1 MLGLMHRIRFA
12 GVIAVVAATPFLGC
26 SEVPKEPVRNSAEST
41 RDSILALLSNEARAI
56 TDRAIAETSSRA
68 AWEAVRE
75 QRRSELR
82 DMLGLAPDRART
94 PLNVQQLGVIERDGY
109 VIEKIAFESM
119 PKIYVTA
126 NLYLP
131 VGQDGPVPAVIYVCG
146 HAYSPHGAKTSYQR
160 HGHTLARH
168 GYAAMVIDPV
178 QIAETAGLHH
188 GVYNQEMY
196 EWYTRGYSPAGLE
209 VWNAIRAL
217 DYLETREEIDSDRF
231 AMTGRSGGAAM
242 TWFTAA
248 VEPRIKVAIPIM
260 GISTYA
266 ASVPEN
272 TQRLHCDCMFPVNFH
287 KHDLLHL
294 GALIAPRP
302 LLTAHGRT
310 DALFPVE
317 GYEEFEAAISVLYE
331 SYDVAGKFRNTV
343 VESGHEDSDFLR
355 AEAVR
360 WLDEWLIERE
370 PREIDTAF
378 EEAAPEELAVFGGA
392 PPDNA
397 RNYRAHEFFIPSA
410 EPVRWSDS
418 AGWAARRDQLA
429 TALRHTALGAVA
441 MDSPAPATR
450 PGTLDAPSGFE
461 SISFD
466 YAERVP
472 IESIFK
478 LNSNSSDAALLHVAM
493 PGEDS
498 QSVRQL
504 LRNLSRFGQ
513 NPVMVVYPP
522 GTGTATWS
530 KTDWK
535 KLLRNAMHTGSSVD
549 AIRIGSILTAAKVY
563 RDLLGDDREMA
574 VSGIGP
580 AAGWAMYAAA
590 MDDQISQAI
599 LIRSPDSHIE
609 GPILL
614 AALRHAD
621 LPDVAALIAPRR
633 LTFYGD
639 MGSAYSRARSI
650 YEGLGVSAN
659 LNLSMSVGA
668 ALNGRYGHGF
678 ALGL

>member
-1 MLGLMHRIRFA
+1 MVGLMRSIRFA
-12 GVIAVVAATPFLGC
+12 GLIAIVAATPFLGC
-26 SEVPKEPVRNSAEST
+26 SEAPKEAGRNAAEST
-41 RDSILALLSNEARAI
+41 RDSILALLAGEARAI
-56 TDRAIAETSSRA
+56 TDRAIAETSSRT

-75 QRRSELR
+75 QRLSELK
-82 DMLGLAPDRART
+82 DMLGLVPDRART
-94 PLNVQQLGVIERDGY
+94 PLNVQHLGVIERNGY
-109 VIEKIAFESM
+109 VIERIAFESM
-119 PKIYVTA
+119 PKVYVTA

-131 VGQDGPVPAVIYVCG
+131 VGQNEPVPAVIYVCG

-217 DYLETREEIDSDRF
+217 DYLETREEIDGDRF

-266 ASVPEN
+266 ASVPRN

-310 DALFPVE
+310 DPLFPVE
-317 GYEEFEAAISVLYE
+317 GYEEFEAAIAVLYE
-331 SYDVAGKFRNTV
+331 SYDAASKFRNTV

-355 AEAVR
+355 AEAVQ
-360 WLDEWLIERE
+360 WLDEWLMERE
-370 PREIDTAF
+370 PRQIDTEF
-378 EEAAPEELAVFGGA
+378 QEAAPEELAVYGGA
-392 PPDNA
+392 PPDDA
-397 RNYRAHEFFIPSA
+397 LNYRAHEFFIPPA
-410 EPVRWSDS
+410 EPLAWTDS
-418 AGWAARRDQLA
+418 AGWAARRDQVA
-429 TALRHTALGAVA
+429 EALRRTALGAVS
-441 MDSPAPATR
+441 MDSPTPATR
-450 PGTLDAPSGFE
+450 PGTLDAPRGFE
-461 SISFD
+461 SIAFD
-466 YAERVP
+466 YAGRVP
-472 IESIFK
+472 IESILN
-478 LNSNSSDAALLHVAM
+478 LNSNLNDAALLHVAM
-493 PGEDS
+493 PGEDPG
-498 QSVRQL
+498 SVRQL
-504 LRNLSRFGQ
+504 LRNTSRFGR

-530 KTDWK
+530 KTDWR
-535 KLLRNAMHTGSSVD
+535 KLLRNAMHAGTSVD

-563 RDLLGDDREMA
+563 RDLLGDDREIA
-574 VSGIGP
+574 VCGIGP
-580 AAGWAMYAAA
+580 AAGWALYAAA
-590 MDDQISQAI
+590 MDDEISQAI
-599 LIRSPDSHIE
+599 LIRSPDSHIQ

-614 AALRHAD
+614 AALRYSD
-621 LPDVAALIAPRR
+621 LPDMAALVAPRR
-633 LTFYGD
+633 LTFYGG
-639 MGSAYSRARSI
+639 MGSAYSRTRTI
-650 YEGLGVSAN
+650 YAGLGVGAN
-659 LNLSMSVGA
+659 FNQSMSIGA
-668 ALNGRYGHGF
+668 ALNGQYGHGF

>member
-1 MLGLMHRIRFA
+1 MLGLMHRVRFA
-12 GVIAVVAATPFLGC
+12 GLIAVVAAAPFVGC
-26 SEVPKEPVRNSAEST
+26 SEVPQKSSRNTAEST
-41 RDSILALLSNEARAI
+41 RDSILALLASEARAI

-75 QRRSELR
+75 QRLSELK
-82 DMLGLAPDRART
+82 DMLGLTPDRART
-94 PLNVQQLGVIERDGY
+94 PLNARKLGVIEGDGY
-109 VIEKIAFESM
+109 VIKKIAFESM
-119 PKIYVTA
+119 PKVYVTA

-131 VGQDGPVPAVIYVCG
+131 AERDGPVPAVIYVCG

-168 GYAAMVIDPV
+168 GYAALVIDPV

-217 DYLETREEIDSDRF
+217 DYLETRAEIDSDRF
-231 AMTGRSGGAAM
+231 AMSGRSGGAAM

-266 ASVPEN
+266 ASVPRN

-317 GYEEFEAAISVLYE
+317 GYEEFEAAIAVLYE
-331 SYDVAGKFRNTV
+331 SYDVATTFRNTV

-360 WLDEWLIERE
+360 WLDKWLMERA
-370 PREIDTAF
+370 PREIDTEF
-378 EEAAPEELAVFGGA
+378 EEVAPEELAVFGGN
-392 PPDNA
+392 PPDDA
-397 RNYRAHEFFIPSA
+397 LNYRAHEFFIPPA
-410 EPVRWSDS
+410 APVRWTDGSE
-418 AGWAARRDQLA
+418 WEARRDQLVE
-429 TALRHTALGAVA
+429 ALRRTALGAA
-441 MDSPAPATR
+441 SIPSRAPATR
-450 PGTLDAPSGFE
+450 PGALDAPSEFE
-461 SISFD
+461 SIAFD
-466 YAERVP
+466 YAGGVP
-472 IESIFK
+472 IESILK
-478 LNSNSSDAALLHVAM
+478 IDSNSNDAALLHVAM
-493 PGEDS
+493 PGEDP
-498 QSVRQL
+498 QSARQL
-504 LRNLSRFGQ
+504 LRNISRFGR

-530 KTDWK
+530 KTDWR
-535 KLLRNAMHTGSSVD
+535 KLLRNAMHTGTSVD
-549 AIRIGSILTAAKVY
+549 AIRIGSVLTAARVY
-563 RDLLGDDREMA
+563 RDLLGDDREIA
-574 VSGIGP
+574 ISGIGP
-580 AAGWAMYAAA
+580 AAGWAIYAAA
-590 MDDQISQAI
+590 MDEGISQAI
-599 LIRSPDSHIE
+599 LIRGPDSHVE
-609 GPILL
+609 GPVLL
-614 AALRHAD
+614 AALRYVD

-633 LTFYGD
+633 LTFYGG
-639 MGSAYSRARSI
+639 MGSAYLRTRTI
-650 YEGLGVSAN
+650 YEGLELDAN
-659 LNLSMSVGA
+659 FNLSMSIGA

>member
-1 MLGLMHRIRFA
+1 MLGLVHRIRFA
-12 GVIAVVAATPFLGC
+12 GLIAIVATSPFLGC
-26 SEVPKEPVRNSAEST
+26 SESPKESARNVAEST
-41 RDSILALLSNEARAI
+41 RDSILDLLAGEARAI
-56 TDRAIAETSSRA
+56 TDRAIAETASRA
-68 AWEAVRE
+68 AWEAIRE
-75 QRRSELR
+75 QRLSELK
-82 DMLGLAPDRART
+82 DMLGLVPDRART

-109 VIEKIAFESM
+109 VIERIAFESM
-119 PKIYVTA
+119 PKVYVTA

-131 VGQDGPVPAVIYVCG
+131 VGQHEPVPAVIYVCG

-168 GYAAMVIDPV
+168 GYAAMVVDPV

-188 GVYNQEMY
+188 GVYNQETY

-266 ASVPEN
+266 ASVPKN

-317 GYEEFEAAISVLYE
+317 GYEEFEAAIAVLYE
-331 SYDVAGKFRNTV
+331 SYDVASKFRNTV

-360 WLDEWLIERE
+360 WLDEWLMERE
-370 PREIDTAF
+370 PREIDTEF
-378 EEAAPEELAVFGGA
+378 KEVAPEELAVFGGS
-392 PPDNA
+392 PPADA
-397 RNYRAHEFFIPSA
+397 LNYRAHEFFVRPP
-410 EPVRWSDS
+410 EPVRWTDS

-429 TALRHTALGAVA
+429 NALRRTALGAVS

-461 SISFD
+461 AVAFD
-466 YAERVP
+466 YAGRVP
-472 IESIFK
+472 VETI
-478 LNSNSSDAALLHVAM
+478 LNVNDNLDDAALLHVAM
-493 PGEDS
+493 PGEDA
-498 QSVRQL
+498 QSARQL
-504 LRNLSRFGQ
+504 LRNLSRFGS

-522 GTGTATWS
+522 GTGTATFS

-535 KLLRNAMHTGSSVD
+535 ALLRNAMHTGTSVD
-549 AIRIGSILTAAKVY
+549 AIRIGSILTVAKIY
-563 RDLLGDDREMA
+563 RKLLGDDREMA

-590 MDDQISQAI
+590 MDDEISQAI
-599 LIRSPDSHIE
+599 LLQSPDSHIE

-614 AALRHAD
+614 AALRYAD

-639 MGSAYSRARSI
+639 MGSAYTRTRTI
-650 YEGLGVSAN
+650 YERLAVGAN
-659 LNLSMSVGA
+659 FNLSMSIGA

>member
-12 GVIAVVAATPFLGC
+12 GLIAILAATPFLGC
-26 SEVPKEPVRNSAEST
+26 SEAPKQTARNAAESA
-41 RDSILALLSNEARAI
+41 RDSILALLAGEARAI
-56 TDRAIAETSSRA
+56 TDRAVAETSSRA

-75 QRRSELR
+75 QRLSELK

-94 PLNVQQLGVIERDGY
+94 PLNVQKLGVIERDGY
-109 VIEKIAFESM
+109 VIERVAFESM
-119 PKIYVTA
+119 PKVYVTA

-131 VGQDGPVPAVIYVCG
+131 VGQNEPVPAVIYVCG

-178 QIAETAGLHH
+178 QIAEIAGLHH

-217 DYLETREEIDSDRF
+217 DYLETREEIGSDRF

-266 ASVPEN
+266 ASVPMN

-317 GYEEFEAAISVLYE
+317 GYEEFEAAIAVLYE
-331 SYDVAGKFRNTV
+331 SYDAASKFRNTV

-355 AEAVR
+355 AEAVQ
-360 WLDEWLIERE
+360 WLDEWLMERE
-370 PREIDTAF
+370 PRQIDTEF
-378 EEAAPEELAVFGGA
+378 QEAAPEELAVYGGT
-392 PPDNA
+392 PPDDA
-397 RNYRAHEFFIPSA
+397 LNYRAHEFFIPPA
-410 EPVRWSDS
+410 EPLAWTDS
-418 AGWAARRDQLA
+418 AGWAARRDQVA
-429 TALRHTALGAVA
+429 EALRRTALGAVS
-441 MDSPAPATR
+441 MDSPTPAMR

-461 SISFD
+461 SIAFD
-466 YAERVP
+466 YAGHVP
-472 IESIFK
+472 IESIFNF
-478 LNSNSSDAALLHVAM
+478 NSNLNDAALLHVAM
-493 PGEDS
+493 PGEDPD
-498 QSVRQL
+498 SVRQL
-504 LRNLSRFGQ
+504 LRNTSRFGR

-530 KTDWK
+530 KTDWRT
-535 KLLRNAMHTGSSVD
+535 LLRNAMHAGTSVD

-563 RDLLGDDREMA
+563 RDLLGDDREIA

-580 AAGWAMYAAA
+580 AAGWALYAAA
-590 MDDQISQAI
+590 MDDEISQAI
-599 LIRSPDSHIE
+599 LIRSPDSHIK

-614 AALRHAD
+614 AALRYAD
-621 LPDVAALIAPRR
+621 LPDMAALVAPRR
-633 LTFYGD
+633 LTFYGS
-639 MGSAYSRARSI
+639 MGSAYSRTRTI
-650 YEGLGVSAN
+650 YAGLGVGAN
-659 LNLSMSVGA
+659 FNLSMSVGA

>member
-1 MLGLMHRIRFA
+1 MLALMHRISVTGLVA
-12 GVIAVVAATPFLGC
+12 VITAAQFMSC
-26 SEVPKEPVRNSAEST
+26 SEVPKQTAQNTAEST
-41 RDSILALLSNEARAI
+41 RDGILDLLADEARAI

-68 AWEAVRE
+68 AWESVRE
-75 QRRSELR
+75 QRLSELK
-82 DMLGLAPDRART
+82 DMLGLAFDRAKT
-94 PLNVQQLGVIERDGY
+94 PLNVQKLGVIERDGY

-119 PKIYVTA
+119 PKVYVTA

-131 VGQDGPVPAVIYVCG
+131 LDRDGPVPAVIYVCG
-146 HAYSPHGAKTSYQR
+146 HAYSPQGAKTSYQR

-217 DYLETREEIDSDRF
+217 DYLESREEIDSDRF

-266 ASVPEN
+266 ASVPRN

-331 SYDVAGKFRNTV
+331 SYGVAGKFHNAV

-355 AEAVR
+355 AESVR
-360 WLDEWLIERE
+360 WLDQWLMERE
-370 PREIDTAF
+370 PREIDTEF
-378 EEAAPEELAVFGGA
+378 EAVAHEELAVFGGT
-392 PPDNA
+392 PPDDA
-397 RNYRAHEFFIPSA
+397 LNYRAHEYFIPPA
-410 EPVRWSDS
+410 APVRWTDPAS
-418 AGWAARRDQLA
+418 WAEHRDQMA
-429 TALRHTALGAVA
+429 QALQRSALGAVSVA
-441 MDSPAPATR
+441 SYTPETRAGSLAAP
-450 PGTLDAPSGFE
+450 DGFE
-461 SISFD
+461 AMAFD
-466 YAERVP
+466 YAGSVP
-472 IESIFK
+472 IESLLKI
-478 LNSNSSDAALLHVAM
+478 NSNTSNAALMHVAM
-493 PGEDS
+493 PGEDPE
-498 QSVRQL
+498 SVQRL

-530 KTDWK
+530 KSDWK
-535 KLLRNAMHTGSSVD
+535 TLLRNAMHTGNSVD

-563 RDLLGDDREMA
+563 RDLLGDARNIA

-580 AAGWAMYAAA
+580 AAGWAIYAAA
-590 MDDQISQAI
+590 MDEDISQAI
-599 LIRSPDSHIE
+599 LLRSPESHIE
-609 GPILL
+609 GPVLL
-614 AALRHAD
+614 AALRYAD

-633 LTFYGD
+633 LTFYGG
-639 MGSAYSRARSI
+639 MESAYSRTRAI
-650 YEGLGVSAN
+650 YEGLGVGTDF
-659 LNLSMSVGA
+659 NLSMSIGA

>member
-1 MLGLMHRIRFA
+1 MLGLIHRIRFA
-12 GVIAVVAATPFLGC
+12 GVIAVVAATLFLGC
-26 SEVPKEPVRNSAEST
+26 SDVPGESARTSAERA
-41 RDSILALLSNEARAI
+41 RDSILDLLAGEARAI
-56 TDRAIAETSSRA
+56 TDRALGETSSRA
-68 AWEAVRE
+68 AWESVRE
-75 QRRSELR
+75 QRLSELK

-119 PKIYVTA
+119 PKVYVTA

-168 GYAAMVIDPV
+168 GYTAMVIDPV

-217 DYLETREEIDSDRF
+217 DYLETRDEIDSDRF

-266 ASVPEN
+266 ASVPRN
-272 TQRLHCDCMFPVNFH
+272 TQRLHCDCMFPINFH

-317 GYEEFEAAISVLYE
+317 GYEEFEAAIAVLFE
-331 SYDVAGKFRNTV
+331 SYDVPSKFRNTV

-360 WLDEWLIERE
+360 WLDEWLMERE

-378 EEAAPEELAVFGGA
+378 EEVAPEELAVFGGA
-392 PPDNA
+392 PPDDA
-397 RNYRAHEFFIPSA
+397 LNYRAHEFFIPPA
-410 EPVRWSDS
+410 DPVRWSDS

-429 TALRHTALGAVA
+429 KELRHTALGAVA
-441 MDSPAPATR
+441 MDSPAPPTR
-450 PGTLDAPSGFE
+450 TGTLDASSGFE

-472 IESIFK
+472 IESILK
-478 LNSNSSDAALLHVAM
+478 LNSNSSDDALLHVAM

-504 LRNLSRFGQ
+504 LRNISRFGQ

-549 AIRIGSILTAAKVY
+549 AIRIGSVLTAAKVY

-599 LIRSPDSHIE
+599 LIRSLDSHIE

-639 MGSAYSRARSI
+639 MGSAYSRTRSI
-650 YEGLGVSAN
+650 YAGLEVSAN
-659 LNLSMSVGA
+659 LNLSMSIGA